1 MQHVS
6 QDWRVNAGGRGL
18 HELTDRIQRWLEEIK
33 AQEGWLNVFVPHTS
47 ASLLLQ
53 ENADPDVQA
62 DILDYFL
69 RMVPDGD
76 PRFRHRNE
84 GPDDMSAHL
93 RSVLTRTVWSYRC
106 ERGAPPW
113 GFGRAC
119 FCSNIAASRS
129 IVRCWSVFRARWRKC
144 NVGVFAGLS
153 GHVMGY

>member
-1 MQHVS
+1 MSMQHVS

-93 RSVLTRTVWSYRC
+93 RSVLTQNSLVIPVR
-106 ERGAPPW
+106 E
-113 GFGRAC
+113 GRA
-119 FCSNIAASRS
+119 ALG
-129 IVRCWSVFRARWRKC
+129 VWQ
-144 NVGVFAGLS
+144 GVFLFEHRSKPLNRQVLVSFQGK
-153 GHVMGY
+153 VEEV